1 MACEEMVY
9 VDAAEGESQLF
20 EVETRERMNGSMKDH
35 QEYNLWI
42 QNFAP
47 GILSMVLEQLNV
59 YKNVGEGG
67 SVHR

>member
-20 EVETRERMNGSMKDH
+20 EVETRERMNSSMKDH

>member
-20 EVETRERMNGSMKDH
+20 EVETRERMNNSMKDH